1 MTQQANNTPVLRA
14 LQWIWDFFLNAF
26 YEGEKVFNSVLQMG
40 DILGKCIL
48 ISERILFNVA
58 SSVVPL
64 F

>member
-1 MTQQANNTPVLRA
+1 MDLG
-14 LQWIWDFFLNAF
+14 FFLMPF
-26 YEGEKVFNSVLQMG
+26 MRRGKVFISVLQMG

-48 ISERILFNVA
+48 ISERLLSNAA

>member
-1 MTQQANNTPVLRA
+1 MTQHANNTPVLRA
-14 LQWIWDFFLNAF
+14 LQGIWDFFLNAF
-26 YEGEKVFNSVLQMG
+26 YEGEKVFLSVLQMG

>member
-1 MTQQANNTPVLRA
+1 MTQHANNTPVLRA
-14 LQWIWDFFLNAF
+14 LQWIWDFFFNAF
-26 YEGEKVFNSVLQMG
+26 YEGEKVFLSVLQMG